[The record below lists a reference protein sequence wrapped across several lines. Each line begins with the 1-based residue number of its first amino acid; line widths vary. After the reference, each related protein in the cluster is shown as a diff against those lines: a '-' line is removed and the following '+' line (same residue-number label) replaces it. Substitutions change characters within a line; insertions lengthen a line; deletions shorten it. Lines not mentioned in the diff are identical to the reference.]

1 MWIIGLLAGAIVG
14 GLTGGA
20 DAALALGVLGAIA
33 GALWKRLSGE
43 KKEPA
48 WLQTGDATRLGRLEA
63 EVATLRREVAA
74 LRAALGGHPSAV
86 DGSEASPRSEASP
99 GFAASAVPVAAAA
112 ERVAGG
118 PEVPMQDAL
127 AARPATPG
135 ASPLIFDM
143 RLPDAAGM
151 PPANSPVDGSV
162 TSTPA
167 AATAD
172 RDGAFPPV
180 DEKPVGV
187 AAEPR
192 APTLWSRL
200 LEGNPLAKIGVVLL
214 FFGVASALRL
224 AVEHGLLPVPVRLFL
239 ASIAGLGL
247 IAFGYRRVAVAVP
260 GKPALRHF
268 GLAIQGGGFALLYLV
283 IYFMLQRYQMLS
295 QLPAFA
301 LFAALGVGCV
311 ALAARQDGPMLAV
324 FGLAGAFLAPVL
336 AGGDARTPV
345 PLFTYLTLIN
355 VFILVVDWFRAW
367 RVLNIAGFLFTLAIG
382 SLWALDRYQPEHYLA
397 VQGFLILFV
406 GVYSAMP
413 VVTLLLRAPGSEAWR
428 EGILTFGVPLSGIA
442 LQSRLVD
449 NLNYAQAW
457 SAAIAGVYYL
467 ILWGLLYRRPD
478 LRYEVAAPPVDAGG
492 KPREADGKAAIF
504 AAPDLTPTNFF
515 ERAHLGIAIAFFTL
529 AIPLAFDAQVTSAF
543 WAAEGCAV
551 LWFGAVRGRTL
562 AQGVGLAMQLAA
574 GISFANGFDEMTR
587 VRPVLNDFVFGG
599 AILAIAGLLCGRLL
613 QKHAG
618 LRAAGPA
625 SPASDRVIRL
635 DTIPPELPALWAGLW
650 WFGTGLVEI
659 EYFASRLP
667 ELAYGLLFVAASVGG
682 LEALGVRW
690 GWAALRHAVVLLLPA
705 MVLAAFGGIDR
716 GGHPLAG
723 LLALAV
729 PVAFGAHYVLL
740 RRHEHARLAD
750 ALPAVFLAEVRHLL
764 AWWLAAG
771 ISGWEI
777 AWWVERAAPSATL
790 WPLLAWA
797 VIGAAALTLSR
808 AARTR
813 AWWPWS
819 AAPDL
824 YRDIGE
830 PPIALALAGWIV
842 FAPIVHAGGGTGIP
856 FVPVLNPLDL
866 VALGVFA
873 ALWACARGF
882 ADARLPLALGA
893 LGFYWVTTLAGRIAH
908 HWGGV
913 SWNAHALWH
922 SPLAQALVTVLW
934 TLAAIAAMILAARR
948 GTRPVWMG
956 GMGLLGVV
964 GAKLL
969 LVDLANSGT
978 ITWTASLIGV
988 ALLLLAAGY
997 FAPAPPARAAEDGAS
1012 PDGQGGA
1019 RG

>member
-1 MWIIGLLAGAIVG
+1 MWVIGLLVG
-14 GLTGGA
+14 GVLGGLIGGA
-20 DAALALGVLGAIA
+20 DAALAMAIV
-33 GALWKRLSGE
+33 GALAGRFGKQLMAGRKEPDWLATGE
-43 KKEPA
+43 K
-48 WLQTGDATRLGRLEA
+48 TRLAKLEA
-63 EVATLRREVAA
+63 EVAVLRTEVAA
-74 LRAALGGHPSAV
+74 LRAAVGKRPVGDFASAAASSDGAVAAGRAEAVTGRRADIAAPAAMPPQGAPSGTGAAV
-86 DGSEASPRSEASP
+86 D
-99 GFAASAVPVAAAA
+99 
-112 ERVAGG
+112 
-118 PEVPMQDAL
+118 
-127 AARPATPG
+127 
-135 ASPLIFDM
+135 
-143 RLPDAAGM
+143 
-151 PPANSPVDGSV
+151 
-162 TSTPA
+162 STPA
-167 AATAD
+167 FDLSLPDPAMANVAPDEVPTRDAMAEAAPTHDPSRRPANAASTAP
-172 RDGAFPPV
+172 ASPP
-180 DEKPVGV
+180 
-187 AAEPR
+187 

-200 LEGNPLAKIGVVLL
+200 LDGNPLAKIGVVLL

-224 AVEHGLLPVPVRLFL
+224 AVEYGLLPVPVRLFL

-247 IAFGYRRVAVAVP
+247 IAFGYRRVATAVAE
-260 GKPALRHF
+260 KPALRHF

-311 ALAARQDGPMLAV
+311 ALAAKQDGPMLAV

-345 PLFTYLTLIN
+345 PLFAYLTLIN
-355 VFILVVDWFRAW
+355 AFILVVDWFRAW

-397 VQGFLILFV
+397 VQGFLVLFV
-406 GVYSAMP
+406 VVYSAMP

-467 ILWGLLYRRPD
+467 VLWALLYRRPD
-478 LRYEVAAPPVDAGG
+478 LRYAVA
-492 KPREADGKAAIF
+492 
-504 AAPDLTPTNFF
+504 AAPDATEAPARPADWKQAFAVPQLSPANFF

-551 LWFGAVRGRTL
+551 LWFGALRGRTL

-574 GISFANGFDEMTR
+574 GISFASGFDAMTR
-587 VRPVLNDFVFGG
+587 VRPVLNDFVIGG

-613 QKHAG
+613 QKHAAAAFAT
-618 LRAAGPA
+618 AAGA
-625 SPASDRVIRL
+625 LRSDRVIRL
-635 DTIPPELPALWAGLW
+635 DAIPPELPLLWAGLW
-650 WFGTGLVEI
+650 WFGTGLTEI
-659 EYFASRLP
+659 GHFASRLP
-667 ELAYGLLFVAASVGG
+667 EMAWSLLFVAGSVGG
-682 LEALGVRW
+682 LEVLGVRW
-690 GWAALRHAVVLLLPA
+690 NWAVLRHAVVLLLPA
-705 MVLAAFGGIDR
+705 LAIAALGGIER
-716 GGHPLAG
+716 AGHPLAN
-723 LLALAV
+723 LLALV
-729 PVAFGAHYVLL
+729 SPIAFAAHYVLL
-740 RRHEHARLAD
+740 RRHERARLAD
-750 ALPAVFLAEVRHLL
+750 ALPGVFLSEVRHLG
-764 AWWLAAG
+764 AWWLAVG
-771 ISGWEI
+771 IVGWEV
-777 AWWVERAAPSATL
+777 AWQIEHAAPAATL

-797 VIGAAALTLSR
+797 VVGAAALTLSR
-808 AARTR
+808 AARAR

-842 FAPIVHAGGGTGIP
+842 IAPIVHAGGGTGLP

-873 ALWACARGF
+873 ALWACARAF
-882 ADARLPLALGA
+882 ADPRLPLAIGA
-893 LGFYWVTTLAGRIAH
+893 LGFYWITTLAGRIAH
-908 HWGGV
+908 HWGDV
-913 SWNAHALWH
+913 PWNAHALWH
-922 SPLAQALVTVLW
+922 SSLAQALVTVFW

-948 GTRPVWMG
+948 GARPVWMG
-956 GMGLLGVV
+956 GMGLLGIV

-969 LVDLANSGT
+969 VVDLANSGT

-997 FAPAPPARAAEDGAS
+997 FAPAPPARAAEGTAS
-1012 PDGQGGA
+1012 PGGQGAA